1 MTTGS
6 GLWRACAR
14 PFGQQGTRILN
25 ATVISK
31 NTPNTMNTFADLGLS
46 VRLLRALED
55 AKYKTPTPIQARAI
69 PLLLDGKDL
78 LGVAQTGTG
87 KTAAFVLPL
96 LHHLEELGRR
106 PGRCQVNALILA
118 PTRELAVQISDSIKT
133 YGRHMRVT
141 QAVVMGGVGQRPQVN
156 AIRRGIDILVATPGR
171 LLDLINQGHVDLSK
185 TEYLTLD
192 EADRMLDMGFIR
204 DVQKIISKLSQQ
216 RQTLLFSATMPR
228 EVAKLAKDI
237 LFEPERVEIAAKTV
251 AVESIAQRV
260 HHLETGAKKARLI
273 ELLSA
278 PEFGRVIVFTRTK
291 HGADKVVKFLDRAG
305 VSAEAIHGNKSQG
318 ARQRALDNFRKGRCR
333 VMVATDLASRGIDV
347 DDVTHVINYELPN
360 VPESYVHRIGRTAR
374 AGAKGIA
381 ISFCDGSEQTHL
393 RQIERLIKRS
403 LDVVGQPPVDFVPAK
418 KQGAKP
424 GRRRPGPGNG
434 NGNGKRRRRNKSAK
448 RAA

>member
-1 MTTGS
+1 
-6 GLWRACAR
+6 L
-14 PFGQQGTRILN
+14 
-25 ATVISK
+25 
-31 NTPNTMNTFADLGLS
+31 
-46 VRLLRALED
+46 
-55 AKYKTPTPIQARAI
+55 
-69 PLLLDGKDL
+69 
-78 LGVAQTGTG
+78 
-87 KTAAFVLPL
+87 
-96 LHHLEELGRR
+96 
-106 PGRCQVNALILA
+106 
-118 PTRELAVQISDSIKT
+118 
-133 YGRHMRVT
+133 
-141 QAVVMGGVGQRPQVN
+141 
-156 AIRRGIDILVATPGR
+156 
-171 LLDLINQGHVDLSK
+171 
-185 TEYLTLD
+185 
-192 EADRMLDMGFIR
+192 
-204 DVQKIISKLSQQ
+204 
-216 RQTLLFSATMPR
+216 SATMPR

-305 VSAEAIHGNKSQG
+305 ISAEAIHGNKSQG

-403 LDVVGQPPVDFVPAK
+403 LDVVGQPPVGFVPAK

-424 GRRRPGPGNG
+424 GGRRPGPGNG

>member
-1 MTTGS
+1 MTTSS
-6 GLWRACAR
+6 GLWRAYAR

-31 NTPNTMNTFADLGLS
+31 NTPNTLNTFADLGLS

-55 AKYKTPTPIQARAI
+55 AKYKTPTAIQAQSI
-69 PLLLDGKDL
+69 PLLLDGRDL

-106 PGRCQVNALILA
+106 PGRGQVNALILA
-118 PTRELAVQISDSIKT
+118 PTRELAIQISDSIKT
-133 YGRHMRVT
+133 YGRYMRLT

-156 AIRRGIDILVATPGR
+156 AIRRGVDILVATPGR
-171 LLDLINQGHVDLSK
+171 LLDLISQGHVDLSK
-185 TEYLTLD
+185 TEYLILD

-237 LFEPERVEIAAKTV
+237 LFEPERVEITTKTV
-251 AVESIAQRV
+251 AVGRIDQRV

-273 ELLSA
+273 ELLA
-278 PEFGRVIVFTRTK
+278 GPEMERVIVFTRTK
-291 HGADKVVKFLDRAG
+291 HGADKVVKFLDRG
-305 VSAEAIHGNKSQG
+305 GISAEAIHGNKSQG
-318 ARQRALDNFRKGRCR
+318 ARQRALDNFRRGKCR
-333 VMVATDLASRGIDV
+333 VLVATDLASRGIDV

-403 LDVVGQPPVDFVPAK
+403 IDVVGGPPVDLLPTAK
-418 KQGAKP
+418 KNGAKP
-424 GRRRPGPGNG
+424 AGRRPGPGA
-434 NGNGKRRRRNKSAK
+434 GKRRRRPFNKSAN